1 MLIIKVY
8 TAKIIDDL
16 SDEGFKGKDLGEALY
31 FAEGKVND
39 YWVDSPAKSR
49 SAEEKEYDK
58 KCSDFKRMVKDIK
71 EFAKTISHKFVF
83 NAERMT
89 YDLIKK

>member
-16 SDEGFKGKDLGEALY
+16 SEEGFKGKDLGEALL
-31 FAEGKVND
+31 FAEEKVND

-49 SAEEKEYDK
+49 SAEEKEYAK

-71 EFAKTISHKFVF
+71 EFAKAIDHKFVF

-89 YDLIKK
+89 YDLTKK

>member
-16 SDEGFKGKDLGEALY
+16 SEEGFKGKDLGEALY

-49 SAEEKEYDK
+49 SAEEKEYAK
-58 KCSDFKRMVKDIK
+58 KCPGFKRMVKEINY
-71 EFAKTISHKFVF
+71 FAKAIDHKFVF
-83 NAERMT
+83 NAERRT
-89 YDLIKK
+89 YDLIKR